1 MVWFVSHAIN
11 LLCFTRKSESR
22 QKYPHAIGVDARLEV
37 GEANK
42 VVLDVDIDDDGKGC
56 EASGFNYIHDQ
67 IECRQVLQ
75 CFHISCMSPKK
86 VW

>member
-1 MVWFVSHAIN
+1 MIN
-11 LLCFTRKSESR
+11 AKIKIEIKTGE
-22 QKYPHAIGVDARLEV
+22 GLEV

-56 EASGFNYIHDQ
+56 EASGANYIHDQ